1 MIHMNTQANS
11 ADSLHMLSTF
21 AQRLA
26 FFQYLTTISNLL
38 LSEFVR
44 DLEKW
49 RKHTYLLGQS
59 PSAEIR
65 LGGQSKAQP
74 ICGRVQVSAGFCGS
88 GKRMNQRTNCECKR
102 TDQITQIDDMPFNY
116 LTEF

>member
-59 PSAEIR
+59 PSAEIDWAGSLR
-65 LGGQSKAQP
+65 LNQY
-74 ICGRVQVSAGFCGS
+74 VAGFKCLQDFAARVS
-88 GKRMNQRTNCECKR
+88 E
-102 TDQITQIDDMPFNY
+102 
-116 LTEF
+116 